1 MMNVFR
7 NIDHNRFRVDFLLF
21 SWGETEYS
29 KEVEA
34 AGCKVW
40 RVTCRRESPIGWY
53 TSLYHFFKEHA
64 KEYTAIHYNGNGLTA
79 IAPIVLAFLFK
90 IPIRIVH
97 AHNSSASG
105 FHNKYLHI
113 LLRSFVRRI
122 TTHHFACSTAAA
134 EWFYGSHPAV
144 VIKNGIDTNK
154 FAYNPHV
161 RQSIRSSLGIS
172 QNAIIIGHVGRFEE
186 EKNHSFILEIFS
198 AFIKGHPNAVLLLI
212 GVGSLLEK
220 TKEQVQQLGIE
231 KNVHFLGER
240 KDVNLLLQ
248 AIDCFL
254 MPSTFEGQPFVLIEA
269 QCAGVPCLVSDA
281 INEDI
286 CLTDNVVRYQL
297 ARSSNDWAS
306 EMERLLDN
314 FQRKDESS
322 TIAEKGYSIKSVIT
336 YLEKVYGAEDSFK

>member
-1 MMNVFR
+1 
-7 NIDHNRFRVDFLLF
+7 
-21 SWGETEYS
+21 
-29 KEVEA
+29 
-34 AGCKVW
+34 
-40 RVTCRRESPIGWY
+40 
-53 TSLYHFFKEHA
+53 
-64 KEYTAIHYNGNGLTA
+64 
-79 IAPIVLAFLFK
+79 
-90 IPIRIVH
+90 
-97 AHNSSASG
+97 
-105 FHNKYLHI
+105 
-113 LLRSFVRRI
+113 
-122 TTHHFACSTAAA
+122 
-134 EWFYGSHPAV
+134 
-144 VIKNGIDTNK
+144 
-154 FAYNPHV
+154 
-161 RQSIRSSLGIS
+161 
-172 QNAIIIGHVGRFEE
+172 
-186 EKNHSFILEIFS
+186 
-198 AFIKGHPNAVLLLI
+198 LLI